1 MYIYSPMPW
10 ELIWEGAENFC
21 PRRQDIKVGHLTL
34 EIEPLSFNQA
44 RVVRLISTDPVDYL
58 AGPFQPGTI
67 LEFTPRRVFNPGS
80 LDLKPTLI

>member
-21 PRRQDIKVGHLTL
+21 PRRQEIKVGHLTL

-44 RVVRLISTDPVDYL
+44 RVVRLISTNPADYL
-58 AGPFQPGTI
+58 AGPYQPGAV
-67 LEFTPRRVFNPGS
+67 LEFAPPER
-80 LDLKPTLI
+80 L

>member
-21 PRRQDIKVGHLTL
+21 PRRQEIKVGHLTL

-44 RVVRLISTDPVDYL
+44 RVVRLISTNPADYL
-58 AGPFQPGTI
+58 AGPYQPGAV
-67 LEFTPRRVFNPGS
+67 LEFAPRRVFNFA
-80 LDLKPTLI
+80 